1 MDTKINQDTRY
12 IMGIKFENVNSND
25 KVREKF
31 FKVLEEK
38 QQDNIALGYGDESE
52 EWKTKE
58 YNITLDMLKKYLM
71 LTHCV
76 RNSNIHFVCSLTAH
90 VVSYQLLRKIHQLL
104 RKCI

>member
-58 YNITLDMLKKYLM
+58 YNITLDMLKKISNAYALC
-71 LTHCV
+71 TETVIYTSCV
-76 RNSNIHFVCSLTAH
+76 RSQLTLFPIN
-90 VVSYQLLRKIHQLL
+90 Y
-104 RKCI
+104 